1 MTAVLGGYQSNV
13 TDPRL
18 VDHATGIELEIV
30 ELVEQRERATAQGR
44 AADAARLQS
53 EIDVLYRELAD
64 TAERI
69 TAQAGSV

>member
-1 MTAVLGGYQSNV
+1 M

-18 VDHATGIELEIV
+18 VDHATGVELEIV
-30 ELVEQRERATAQGR
+30 ELVEQRERAIAQGR

-53 EIDVLYRELAD
+53 EIDALYRELAE

-69 TAQAGSV
+69 TAAAS